1 MLSEMANFGDAVAH
15 AIEHES
21 GVAGHPPRLIDEPV
35 SGITAMVDGIAVGFE
50 CAIGEPVV
58 AHELTIWKIF
68 VDYDRNLARFVNS
81 VCVQFPELFSRRL
94 GQPLLQVN
102 LTGDI
107 RHAIL

>member
-68 VDYDRNLARFVNS
+68 VDYDRN
-81 VCVQFPELFSRRL
+81 FSPFRKQCLR
-94 GQPLLQVN
+94 
-102 LTGDI
+102 
-107 RHAIL
+107 